1 MMININ
7 DISDILGLAT
17 LGMCFCLL
25 IISVFRWATNYW
37 LIRNSWEY
45 LLFIF
50 MIIAIAMWSVRPLLD
65 NFPVNLLAWKWISL
79 LTLVFFLSLY
89 LLTLCHNT
97 KESGSFKT
105 PLIVIITTVFLC
117 FLGLLQSDWQ
127 GQWWI
132 IITIMVIAAIFIFNI
147 NLIIH
152 LAKTDKSNFYK
163 YIAVLLAGLAILI
176 TLDNVSVIVPQINTG
191 TIYLAGGLLFVFSLG
206 LYVMD
211 QAYMHATRELE
222 HRFQQM
228 QDEFEAAVENVEDVV
243 ISLARTID
251 AKDRYTQGHAER
263 VSQYAA
269 FLGERLGMTDKEIEN
284 LRIGG
289 LIHDI
294 GKIGIDQNV
303 LDKPGKLN
311 PEERQQIEI
320 HPVLG
325 EEICSPLKSLQ
336 AVTNI
341 IRNHHERLDGSGYPD
356 GLQDNGIPLE
366 VRIVSIVDVFDALT
380 TDRSYRPA
388 MSIDEALAI
397 IRQEANQGKLDVS
410 LVREFE
416 VMLQEMFLL
425 F

>member
-1 MMININ
+1 MIFLCL
-7 DISDILGLAT
+7 LGLQQN
-17 LGMCFCLL
+17 G
-25 IISVFRWATNYW
+25 
-37 LIRNSWEY
+37 
-45 LLFIF
+45 
-50 MIIAIAMWSVRPLLD
+50 
-65 NFPVNLLAWKWISL
+65 
-79 LTLVFFLSLY
+79 
-89 LLTLCHNT
+89 
-97 KESGSFKT
+97 
-105 PLIVIITTVFLC
+105 
-117 FLGLLQSDWQ
+117 WQ
-127 GQWWI
+127 GQWWSI
-132 IITIMVIAAIFIFNI
+132 IAIIVTAVIFIFNI

-152 LAKTDKSNFYK
+152 LAKTERSNYYK
-163 YIAVLLAGLAILI
+163 YIAVLLAGLTILI
-176 TLDNVSVIVPQINTG
+176 TLDNISVIVPHINSKAL
-191 TIYLAGGLLFVFSLG
+191 YLMGGLLFSLSLG

-222 HRFQQM
+222 HRFKLM
-228 QDEFEAAVENVEDVV
+228 QDEFEATVENVEDVV

-251 AKDRYTQGHAER
+251 AKDRYTNGHAER

-269 FLGERLGMTDKEIEN
+269 FLGERLGMTDKQLEN

-311 PEERQQIEI
+311 SEERQQIEI

-336 AVTNI
+336 DVTCI

-356 GLQDNGIPLE
+356 GLQGNGIPQE

-388 MSIDEALAI
+388 MSIDEALVI